1 MSEVASSFKFEFD
14 GKMNP
19 FLPGLDDN
27 MFSGKR
33 VELPI
38 VYIVLF
44 SQDRIRDV
52 RVFWDQATV
61 LKQIEVIGAR
71 GRGWPVYDGPE
82 QSRLL
87 KQGAKPEPRSAEDA
101 TSSNAAPAP
110 GQNTSRPTTGTHD
123 PHASLN
129 LFESQPVQ
137 QRTDYGPQDYQKR
150 AQPERRN
157 VLFLHGAHEYR

>member
-1 MSEVASSFKFEFD
+1 MVCNHEGVDSVISEVAASFIFEFD

-33 VELPI
+33 VELPL

-44 SQDRIRDV
+44 EQDKIRDI

-87 KQGAKPEPRSAEDA
+87 KQGAKPETR
-101 TSSNAAPAP
+101 
-110 GQNTSRPTTGTHD
+110 TSRPASGSAPGPDMSRPTAGTHD

-129 LFESQPVQ
+129 LYAAQPNEE
-137 QRTDYGPQDYQKR
+137 RGDFGPQDYQER
-150 AQPERRN
+150 RQPDRRN
-157 VLFLHGAHEYR
+157 VCH